1 MIQDGGTDHNQESM
15 KKEILLRM
23 EEQGIFQGF
32 PSEYHDTELLFQLEA

>member
-15 KKEILLRM
+15 QKEILLRM

>member
-1 MIQDGGTDHNQESM
+1 MIQDGGTDYNQESIQR
-15 KKEILLRM
+15 EILISM